1 MSVFNSE
8 IELRWGDCDQLG
20 HINNVYYLE
29 YAQEARLRYFRQ
41 WADAGIKVGSVVVRR
56 VEVDFERELK
66 YSAKV
71 INVEVSITKVGNTS
85 FTMRQ
90 RILDR
95 NGVLYAIVVAV
106 IVLVDLK
113 AGKAIP
119 LPAEARALL
128 EENLVTV

>member
-1 MSVFNSE
+1 MSVFNAE

-41 WADAGIKVGSVVVRR
+41 WADAGIRVGSVVVRR

-95 NGVLYAIVVAV
+95 NGVLYADVVAV
-106 IVLVDLK
+106 IVLVDLE